1 MGELYNTFGM
11 LKPEVFR
18 DEGFVGNSRIGASQA
33 SSKRGTWKISQELS
47 QLKTCWTEKTL
58 IFHKVKYVRALFLV
72 LKKSPIQI
80 SRQLIPDFPFFSVQV
95 ELPR

>member
-1 MGELYNTFGM
+1 M

-18 DEGFVGNSRIGASQA
+18 DEGFIENNRIGASQA

-58 IFHKVKYVRALFLV
+58 IFHKVK
-72 LKKSPIQI
+72 
-80 SRQLIPDFPFFSVQV
+80 
-95 ELPR
+95 